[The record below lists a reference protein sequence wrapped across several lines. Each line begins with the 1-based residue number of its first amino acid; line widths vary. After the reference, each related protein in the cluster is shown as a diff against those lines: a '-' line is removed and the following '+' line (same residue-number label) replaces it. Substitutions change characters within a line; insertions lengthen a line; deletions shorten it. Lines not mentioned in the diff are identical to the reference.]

1 MTQSCSSSESRHRI
15 LVVED
20 DPPNRELI
28 LRVLRT
34 IGYRCEAACNG
45 EEALQ
50 VLRSHPFD
58 LVLMDISMP
67 VMDGRTATRE
77 LRRFPEA
84 HPNRD
89 VPVIAITAHA
99 RQEMAPEFYA
109 DGINAIVNKP
119 FTIPLLRD
127 ALYAQLGKAG

>member
-1 MTQSCSSSESRHRI
+1 MTLSCPSTEPHHRI

-28 LRVLRT
+28 LRVLQT
-34 IGYRCEAACNG
+34 MGYLCEAACNG

-50 VLRSHPFD
+50 VLHSRTFD

-77 LRRFPEA
+77 LRSFPEA

-99 RQEMAPEFYA
+99 RQEMAPELYA
-109 DGINAIVNKP
+109 DGVNAIVNKP
-119 FTIPLLRD
+119 FTIPILRE
-127 ALYAQLGKAG
+127 ALCAHLGKQG